1 MRQRVTLISLF
12 VGMVFLF
19 AGMGGGMAAAD
30 VLEEVFTR
38 TAHVNLDAIFNSY
51 ERTEELQV
59 GLDVQREQEIAQ
71 MEQMRQALEQMNKEY
86 QAQELL
92 LSDDA
97 KQERQTEINQKI
109 KEYEQYRQI
118 CSERMQSQLDNYT
131 KEILEDIKAKI
142 GEVAARDGY
151 IYVFHFDDTSIIDPA
166 VVLLYAGPPAK
177 DLTETI
183 IAELNADYEP
193 QNND

>member
-1 MRQRVTLISLF
+1 MRRRVTLISLF

-19 AGMGGGMAAAD
+19 AGMGGGVAAAD

-51 ERTEELQV
+51 ERTEELQA

-92 LSDDA
+92 LSEDA
-97 KQERQTEINQKI
+97 KQERQAEINQKI